1 MSWSSEKECAK
12 LLGVRSFKG
21 KQVEEQHNVSLNC
34 RLAKEHTW
42 FEVFSY
48 SKALNASLVVSEGL
62 KSLLDSKHTN
72 NCNNI
77 VGVGRA
83 ISRLILTKEIKE
95 PNKVACLFELWEEAE
110 GISCEEAGR
119 GEDKASVCLVESMI
133 VVRAADT

>member
-1 MSWSSEKECAK
+1 MSWGGEKECAK

-21 KQVEEQHNVSLNC
+21 KQDEEQHNGSLDC

-48 SKALNASLVVSEGL
+48 SKALDASLVVSEGL

-77 VGVGRA
+77 VGRA
-83 ISRLILTKEIKE
+83 ISRLILTKEIKHS
-95 PNKVACLFELWEEAE
+95 NKVACLFELWKEAE
-110 GISCEEAGR
+110 RISCEEAGR